1 MVAHNSATTD
11 YGATTSPRPANK
23 LHRPLTLANHVLH
36 WISSL
41 IVMSIAAYLIS
52 KYRHNVH
59 MRYWV
64 ALVSFPCEALQALLS
79 PSFPN
84 RAQFPK
90 SCILA
95 SRLYFRRIS
104 ADIRS

>member
-1 MVAHNSATTD
+1 MVAHNSTAATD
-11 YGATTSPRPANK
+11 YGTNPRPTNK

-64 ALVSFPCEALQALLS
+64 ALVSFQFPTTCEALQALLS
-79 PSFPN
+79 PSFSNP
-84 RAQFPK
+84 RAIPK
-90 SCILA
+90 IVD
-95 SRLYFRRIS
+95 SRLRFPSTSRFLS
-104 ADIRS
+104 

>member
-11 YGATTSPRPANK
+11 YGATTSQRPANK

-95 SRLYFRRIS
+95 SRLYFRHIS